1 MTTNS
6 KKIESEIPN
15 ASEVVTTTKRLKTV
29 GNIPAIE
36 VLPEAEQLA
45 KIADRATRAKE
56 LLEMFKGKDYYIAAV
71 KAVTPIVNE
80 VDNLVD
86 IKKVITNSGVS
97 IKENQ
102 VTLCKNL
109 SKEDAAKKAFAKV
122 VYYVARQYVAADHQ
136 KALKD
141 ALAAKA
147 EAEVAAAEYSHT
159 EH

>member
-1 MTTNS
+1 MATKRKN
-6 KKIESEIPN
+6 EGEIQN
-15 ASEVVTTTKRLKTV
+15 VSEVVTPKHIKTV

-45 KIADRATRAKE
+45 KIADRATSAKE
-56 LLEMFKGKDYYIAAV
+56 LREMFEGKDYYIAAV
-71 KAVTPIVNE
+71 EAVTPIVNE

-102 VTLCKNL
+102 VALCKNL
-109 SKEDAAKKAFAKV
+109 SKEAAVKKYFAKV
-122 VYYVARQYVAADHQ
+122 VYYVARQYVAADRQ

-141 ALAAKA
+141 ALASNA
-147 EAEVAAAEYSHT
+147 EAEVAAAE
-159 EH
+159 

>member
-1 MTTNS
+1 MATKR
-6 KKIESEIPN
+6 KKTEGEIQN
-15 ASEVVTTTKRLKTV
+15 VSEVVTPTKRRTMV
-29 GNIPAIE
+29 GDIPVIE

-56 LLEMFKGKDYYIAAV
+56 LREMFEGKDYYIKAV
-71 KAVTPIVNE
+71 EAVTPIVNE

-109 SKEDAAKKAFAKV
+109 SKEDSAKKTFAKI
-122 VYYVARQYVAADHQ
+122 VYYVARQYVAADRQ

-141 ALAAKA
+141 ALASNA
-147 EAEVAAAEYSHT
+147 EAEVAVAE
-159 EH
+159 

>member
-1 MTTNS
+1 MATKS
-6 KKIESEIPN
+6 KKTEGEIQN
-15 ASEVVTTTKRLKTV
+15 VSEVVTPTKRNRTV
-29 GNIPAIE
+29 GNIPEVE

-45 KIADRATRAKE
+45 KIADRTTRAKE
-56 LLEMFKGKDYYIAAV
+56 LREMFEGKDYYIKAV
-71 KAVTPIVNE
+71 EAVTPIVNE

-102 VTLCKNL
+102 VALFKNL
-109 SKEDAAKKAFAKV
+109 SKEDAAKKTFAKV

-147 EAEVAAAEYSHT
+147 EAEVAVAE
-159 EH
+159 